1 MQDKTQV
8 CLWIGY
14 VGHFVRLAVIF
25 QDFHRKQD
33 KKTIQTQEDPDWG
46 VGQDALVVERTTDC
60 KRLIGMEQ

>member
-1 MQDKTQV
+1 MKDKTQV

-25 QDFHRKQD
+25 QDFRRKQD

-46 VGQDALVVERTTDC
+46 VGQDALVKERTTD
-60 KRLIGMEQ
+60 